1 MENITNTCEKCKY
14 CYEGHYEEKGEKPY
28 IKRHCTNKYGLN
40 NEYQV
45 HEWDYCSRF
54 EAKE

>member
-1 MENITNTCEKCKY
+1 MENITNTCEKCKH